1 MKFGVRKY
9 LNKKTIIMISENF
22 MDWKNPGLA
31 LVTGSSSGIGAEF
44 ARQLA
49 QQGFDLILVAR
60 RKEKLG
66 ALSKTLQEKH
76 SINVDVL
83 VADMSKISDNEKV
96 ISRIIELENLDIL
109 INNAGFGIMESFL
122 QIERMKHVDM
132 INVHLTSPV
141 MLCHAAIPGMTKRK
155 RGVIINTSSM
165 SAISKDSSLI
175 MYTTTKS
182 AVTIFSELLKV
193 KVKGAG
199 IYVQALCPGF
209 TYSEFHDTDTM
220 SGFQRSWYQPERWM
234 KAEEVVSLSL
244 DAVKS
249 KSVIFIPGE
258 INKQLG
264 MKSRKNKLS
273 KYLNCKYF

>member
-1 MKFGVRKY
+1 
-9 LNKKTIIMISENF
+9 MISENF
-22 MDWKNPGLA
+22 MGWENPGSA
-31 LVTGSSSGIGAEF
+31 FITGSSSGIGAEF

-60 RKEKLG
+60 RKEKLD
-66 ALSKTLQEKH
+66 ALRKTLQEKY
-76 SINVDVL
+76 SINVEVL
-83 VADMSKISDNEKV
+83 VADLSKISDNEQV
-96 ISRIIELENLDIL
+96 ISRINEIENLDIL
-109 INNAGFGIMESFL
+109 INNAGFGILDNFL
-122 QIERMKHVDM
+122 KIERMKHVDM
-132 INVHLTSPV
+132 INVHFTSPV
-141 MLCHAAIPGMTKRK
+141 MLCHATIPRMTKRK

-165 SAISKDSSLI
+165 SAINKDSSLI

-182 AVTIFSELLKV
+182 AITIFSEILKE
-193 KVKGAG
+193 KVKGMG
-199 IYVQALCPGF
+199 IFVQALCPGF
-209 TYSEFHDTDTM
+209 TYSEFHDTESM

-264 MKSRKNKLS
+264 IKTRKNKLK
-273 KYLNCKYF
+273 KYLNCEWF